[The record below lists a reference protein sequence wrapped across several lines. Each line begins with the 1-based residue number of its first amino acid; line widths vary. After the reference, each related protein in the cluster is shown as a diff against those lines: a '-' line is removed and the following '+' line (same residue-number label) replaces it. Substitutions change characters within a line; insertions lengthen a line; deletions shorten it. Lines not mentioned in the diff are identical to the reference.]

1 MFRAMDAGQK
11 PATPPRPH
19 ATMMQRTRRLDCDLQ
34 CAHRENARHRKEQAR
49 RARAHARAQAERA
62 RERARAHAEQAAAQA
77 ELAALTEELALQQAA
92 FADQSSR
99 LAEQQAA
106 HMAEHATLLS
116 QMVQM
121 AKRLKEKDAAL
132 AHCVQVSEQVDLF
145 AQRELRDADSVLMHH
160 AAMAAAAAG
169 AGRE

>member
-1 MFRAMDAGQK
+1 MTRA
-11 PATPPRPH
+11 
-19 ATMMQRTRRLDCDLQ
+19 
-34 CAHRENARHRKEQAR
+34 
-49 RARAHARAQAERA
+49 AERA
-62 RERARAHAEQAAAQA
+62 ADEAARAAEEAAQREA
-77 ELAALTEELALQQAA
+77 AFQALTEELALQQAA

>member
-1 MFRAMDAGQK
+1 MYAKQPSSDAGMVTK
-11 PATPPRPH
+11 ERAKG
-19 ATMMQRTRRLDCDLQ
+19 
-34 CAHRENARHRKEQAR
+34 ARGG
-49 RARAHARAQAERA
+49 AQAVAGE
-62 RERARAHAEQAAAQA
+62 HAEQAAAQA